1 MAKKRI
7 KSKYTADYNR
17 NRKRIQAAIRR
28 LEKRG
33 YMLPEDILPPKP
45 SKITKREVRR
55 LEKINLEAIYSK
67 ATYVDPSTGE
77 FERGKGSRRL
87 ERQVRRES
95 KYPDFNTII
104 IDRFL
109 EQVDSTFQPRFRSYI
124 KVWLK
129 KLREQYGD
137 QQAARVLEE
146 GAQGGL
152 WPSYESVSDLD
163 LVLSKLAAMMAYIDD
178 YGENELD
185 RQAMQDAL
193 EEEAEEWIDVED
205 DEIPFGQ

>member
-1 MAKKRI
+1 MPKKRR
-7 KSKYTADYNR
+7 SKYADEYNR

-33 YMLPEDILPPKP
+33 YLLPEDILPPKP
-45 SKITKREVRR
+45 SKITKRELRR
-55 LEKINLEAIYSK
+55 LEKINLESIYAK

-77 FERGKGSRRL
+77 FERGKESRRL
-87 ERQVRRES
+87 ERQTRKES
-95 KYPDFNTII
+95 KYPDFNTIV

-109 EQVDSTFQPRFRSYI
+109 EHVDSTFQPRFRSYI

-129 KLREQYGD
+129 KLRHQYGD

-146 GAQGGL
+146 GAQSAL

-163 LVLSKLAAMMAYIDD
+163 LVLSKLAAMLD
-178 YGENELD
+178 YMDGYGGNELD
-185 RQAMQDAL
+185 RQLMQDAL
-193 EEEAEEWIDVED
+193 EEEAEEWTLVED
-205 DEIPFGQ
+205 DEIPFGE